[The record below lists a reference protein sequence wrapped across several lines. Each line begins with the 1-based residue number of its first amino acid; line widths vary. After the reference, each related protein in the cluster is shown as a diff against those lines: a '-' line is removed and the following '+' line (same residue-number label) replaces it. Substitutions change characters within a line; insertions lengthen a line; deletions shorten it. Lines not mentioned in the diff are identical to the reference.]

1 MKGENKLSLGA
12 YGIDLGTDSI
22 KIYSLQKGKIYKE
35 RNIIA
40 IENKTTLFAYGDE
53 AYEMYEKAPSNIQ
66 IFRPL
71 ADGVIG
77 DIKNMQVLLKLF
89 LDKIAKGNIRPAEY
103 FIAIPSDVTEVE
115 QRAFY
120 DLVKAAGVKA
130 KKIFVVDKAVA
141 DALGVDVN
149 VKTSEGVLVVNV
161 GYDTTEVS
169 ILSLG
174 GIVLSKL
181 IKMGGKK
188 FDETI
193 KNVVRKEYGLLIG
206 SKSAEKLKISL
217 NEIAEK
223 KEQAVVFGRD
233 IVTGLPVEKKMNPEL
248 IFDALEENYHM
259 IIDSIKV
266 ILERTPPE
274 LSADIYRNGIYLTG
288 AASRV
293 VNLKELISKGTN
305 LHVNITED
313 PDLSVT
319 RGLEKIIKN
328 DNLKSVIYE
337 FEGMK

>member
-1 MKGENKLSLGA
+1 MSLVT

-22 KIYSLQKGKIYKE
+22 KIYSSQEGKIYSE

-40 IENKTTLFAYGDE
+40 IENKNTLFAYGDD
-53 AYEMYEKAPSNIQ
+53 AYEMYEKAPSNIH

-71 ADGVIG
+71 SNGVIG

-89 LDKIAKGNIRPAEY
+89 LEKISKDGLKPSEY
-103 FIAIPSDVTEVE
+103 YIAIPSDVTEVE

-120 DLVKAAGVKA
+120 DLVKTANVKA
-130 KKIFVVDKAVA
+130 KKIFVVDKAIA
-141 DALGVDVN
+141 DALGVGVN

-181 IKMGGKK
+181 VKMGGRK

-193 KNVVRKEYGLLIG
+193 KSAVRKEHGLLIG
-206 SKSAEKLKISL
+206 SKTAEKLKISL
-217 NEIAEK
+217 NEIASEN
-223 KEQAVVFGRD
+223 KEAVVFGRD
-233 IVTGLPVEKKMNPEL
+233 IVTGLPVEKNIRPEL
-248 IFDALEENYHM
+248 IDAVLEENFNM
-259 IIDSIKV
+259 IIDSVKV

-288 AASRV
+288 AASCV
-293 VNLKELISKGTN
+293 KNLKELLSKGTN
-305 LHVNITED
+305 LKVNISDE
-313 PDLSVT
+313 PSVSAT

-328 DNLKSVIYE
+328 NELKSVVYE
-337 FEGMK
+337 FEGMNR

>member
-1 MKGENKLSLGA
+1 MRLIT

-22 KIYSLQKGKIYKE
+22 KIYSSQDGKTYSE

-40 IENKTTLFAYGDE
+40 VENKNILFAYGDE
-53 AYEMYEKAPSNIQ
+53 AYAMYEKAPSNIH

-71 ADGVIG
+71 SNGVIG
-77 DIKNMQVLLKLF
+77 DIKSMQVLLKLF
-89 LDKIAKGNIRPAEY
+89 LEKVTKGGLKASEY
-103 FIAIPSDVTEVE
+103 YIAIPSDVTEVE

-120 DLVKAAGVKA
+120 DLVKTADVKA
-130 KKIFVVDKAVA
+130 KKIYVVNKAIA

-181 IKMGGKK
+181 VKMGGRK

-193 KNVVRKEYGLLIG
+193 KSIVRKEYGLLIG
-206 SKSAEKLKISL
+206 SKTAEQLKISL
-217 NEIAEK
+217 NEISLEK
-223 KEQAVVFGRD
+223 KDAIVFGRD
-233 IVTGLPVEKKMNPEL
+233 IVTGLPVEKSICTAL
-248 IFDALEENYHM
+248 IDNALAENFNT

-274 LSADIYRNGIYLTG
+274 LSADIYRNGLYLTG
-288 AASRV
+288 AASS
-293 VNLKELISKGTN
+293 VNKLKELLSKGTN
-305 LHVNITED
+305 LKVNISEE
-313 PDLSVT
+313 PKKSVT
-319 RGLEKIIKN
+319 KGLEKIIKN
-328 DNLKSVIYE
+328 SEFKSVIYE
-337 FEGMK
+337 FEGMKR